1 MSKAVVPIPVIAV
14 EDPITRLGRPEA
26 FAVAQG
32 GIVNT
37 YQQISANGSNFPS
50 VPSTITFVCPP
61 PSPDILVDR
70 KVYVEVQ
77 WRVRPSG
84 TYSGTKQA
92 FNQYMDA
99 PRAFPTMQA
108 LQSISAVINNN
119 TITQQMEVIP
129 ALMTYNM
136 DRQKQ
141 IYPYSGAPSM
151 LDQYPDYGSA
161 IASNRSSLAP
171 STLNPFQLPRGA
183 WPVTY
188 SNMTATDTQAFGP
201 GTSNVPT
208 AVFTS
213 IEPFFMT
220 PFEQVSHTVFFS

>member
-37 YQQISANGSNFPS
+37 YQQINANGNSWPS
-50 VPSTITFVCPP
+50 VPNTVTFVAPP

-84 TYSGTKQA
+84 VYAGSTQA
-92 FNQYMDA
+92 FNLNRDA

-108 LQSISAVINNN
+108 LQSISAVVNNN
-119 TITQQMEVIP
+119 TVGTAP
-129 ALMTYNM
+129 ACTC
-136 DRQKQ
+136 
-141 IYPYSGAPSM
+141 
-151 LDQYPDYGSA
+151 
-161 IASNRSSLAP
+161 
-171 STLNPFQLPRGA
+171 
-183 WPVTY
+183 
-188 SNMTATDTQAFGP
+188 
-201 GTSNVPT
+201 
-208 AVFTS
+208 
-213 IEPFFMT
+213 
-220 PFEQVSHTVFFS
+220 